1 MKEKTIGFI
10 GLGNMAGAII
20 KGLRQSR
27 DFREQ
32 KIIGF
37 DLDEDKR
44 GMMARDYNV
53 VITENTLAVAK
64 KSDVLVLAVK
74 PQSFDE
80 LLPLLVPVLKV
91 KQLVIS
97 IAAGKPLSYLNGH
110 LGEEQPILRVAPNI
124 NAKAG
129 ASMTAICRNESV
141 STEQLDEGI
150 AIFDAVGSVIVLE
163 ENELPAFSAIAGA
176 GPAFAFTFID
186 ALSTAGIR
194 AGLPRAVAQK
204 TASAMLFGS
213 AKLVAESG
221 EHPRA
226 LVDQVTS
233 PGGTTIEGTHALS
246 RLGFEHAVQEA
257 VKAVIDKEKMLM
269 DKAKSEKQ

>member
-10 GLGNMAGAII
+10 GLGNMASAII

-27 DFREQ
+27 DFRNL

-44 GMMARDYNV
+44 DLMSRDYDV
-53 VITENTLAVAK
+53 AITENTLAVAK
-64 KSDVLVLAVK
+64 DSDILILAVK

-80 LLPLLVPVLKV
+80 LLPLLVPVLKE

-97 IAAGKPLSYLNGH
+97 IAAGKPLAYLCGY
-110 LGEEQPILRVAPNI
+110 LGKDQPILRVTPNI

-129 ASMTAICRNESV
+129 ASMTAICQNEAV
-141 STEQLDEGI
+141 SPEQLEAGS
-150 AIFDAVGSVIVLE
+150 AIFDAIGSVIVLE
-163 ENELPAFSAIAGA
+163 ESKMPAFSAIASA

-194 AGLPRAVAQK
+194 AGLPRAVAQQA
-204 TASAMLFGS
+204 ASAMLFGS

-233 PGGTTIEGTHALS
+233 PGGTTIEGTHTLS

-257 VKAVIDKEKMLM
+257 VKAVIDKEKTLM
-269 DKAKSEKQ
+269 GKAKDDKQ